1 MQLHLIVL
9 KILRTEGSILINWLK
24 NISMENKNFL
34 YNLYYDWWK
43 NIDKF
48 IFSLILLLFFI
59 GLFFSLTSTSLLVS
73 DKLDTNDYSFFFKHL
88 IFILLGIITI
98 FFLSSIKQE
107 KLLKFSS
114 IIFIISLISLILVP
128 VIGIEVKGSKRWIDL
143 YFLPRFQPIELVKPF
158 LIIFISLILSSEKYS
173 NIYLKYF
180 FTFLITLLVALLLAV
195 QPDIGQTLL
204 VFFSWSILIFTSGI
218 SIVFLLILFLL
229 LIFVFSYLVF
239 FVPKFEYIKNRLV
252 SFFNSETGTQNFQSD
267 KAIDSITSGGF
278 FGKGIGEG
286 TLKNRVPEAHTDY
299 IISVISEEFGVIAI
313 ILILLLFLIFIYSVF
328 KKVYFENEE
337 KIKLILVGCI
347 SLILMQ
353 AMIHIGV
360 NIRLF
365 PTTGMTLPFISYGG
379 SSIISISILSG
390 IILNLTKRKIN

>member
-1 MQLHLIVL
+1 MEY
-9 KILRTEGSILINWLK
+9 KKSIN
-24 NISMENKNFL
+24 SF
-34 YNLYYDWWK
+34 YYEWWK

-48 IFSLILLLFFI
+48 LFLLITLLFFT
-59 GLFFSLTSTSLLVS
+59 GLFFSLVSTSLIVS

-88 IFILLGIITI
+88 VFILLAMLIIVVI
-98 FFLSSIKQE
+98 SSINQQ
-107 KLLKFSS
+107 KLLKFS
-114 IIFIISLISLILVP
+114 IFIFLFSIFFLILVP
-128 VIGIEVKGSKRWIDL
+128 FIGVEVKGSKRWLDI

-158 LIIFISLILSSEKYS
+158 LIILISLILCNQKYT

-180 FTFLITLLVALLLAV
+180 ISFFVTLAIALFLAA

-204 VFFSWSILIFTSGI
+204 VFLSWSILIFTSGI
-218 SIVFLLILFLL
+218 NLIFLGILFIS
-229 LIFVFSYLVF
+229 LIFVFLYLIF
-239 FVPKFEYIKNRLV
+239 FVQKFEYIKDRLF
-252 SFFNSETGTQNFQSD
+252 SFFDSSTGTHNFQSD
-267 KAIDSITSGGF
+267 KAIESIISGGF

-313 ILILLLFLIFIYSVF
+313 ILILLMFLVFIYSVF
-328 KKVYFENEE
+328 KKVYFENDE

-379 SSIISISILSG
+379 SSIVSVSIISG
-390 IILNLTKRKIN
+390 IILNLTKRKIK

>member
-1 MQLHLIVL
+1 
-9 KILRTEGSILINWLK
+9 
-24 NISMENKNFL
+24 MENKNFL

-59 GLFFSLTSTSLLVS
+59 GLFFSLASTSLVVS

-158 LIIFISLILSSEKYS
+158 LIIFLSLILSSEKYS

-218 SIVFLLILFLL
+218 SIVFLFILFLL

-252 SFFNSETGTQNFQSD
+252 SFLNSESGTHNFQSD

-313 ILILLLFLIFIYSVF
+313 ILILVLFLIFIYSVF

-390 IILNLTKRKIN
+390 IILNLTKRKMN